1 MFKKHVFVMAT
12 VVLLHGLLFAAVWFA
27 RVELPRRE
35 ESALVVTML
44 GAPVPAHE
52 IKPPAPR
59 PLRLTVP
66 IPVAL
71 VDNARAI
78 QIPVVDQVSETAP
91 AVAIES
97 AASAPVLAITQTLGP
112 ELAVQ
117 CPERMPPHYPAQA
130 KRQREEGEVR
140 LRVKLDENGRVAS
153 VTVVSSSGSPRLD
166 EAARTA
172 IESWRCRPAQRDGQ
186 PVRAVAL
193 QSLAFVL
200 DRR

>member
-1 MFKKHVFVMAT
+1 MAT
-12 VVLLHGLLFAAVWFA
+12 VVLLHGLLLTAAWFA
-27 RVELPRRE
+27 RIELPRRE
-35 ESALVVTML
+35 VSALQVTML
-44 GAPVPAHE
+44 SAPVPAHE
-52 IKPPAPR
+52 IR
-59 PLRLTVP
+59 PQAALLVRLTVP

-71 VDNARAI
+71 VDDVPAI
-78 QIPVVDQVSETAP
+78 QIPDAEPASETAP

-97 AASAPVLAITQTLGP
+97 AASTPVLATTQRLGP

-140 LRVKLDENGRVAS
+140 LRVELDENGRVAS

-166 EAARTA
+166 EAARRA